1 MDRPAKTVTMTSSA
15 AELATLEGIRRRIF
29 LALFVALAVALHTME
44 ALLPSP
50 APWFRLGFANILA
63 LTVLYLYGCRA
74 TWIVTLARIGI
85 GSLFLGNLFSPGFL
99 LSLSGGI
106 LATALMTGA
115 RRTFGDLIGPVGVSA
130 LGAVGHAFG
139 QMLVAW
145 LVLIRHDSLW
155 NLFPFFL
162 LFALG
167 TGIANGVA
175 ADLLLDLLRGHPA
188 FEQAKSWRP
197 VAPSVILKRKKS

>member
-1 MDRPAKTVTMTSSA
+1 MTSSA
-15 AELATLEGIRRRIF
+15 VEAAELARIRRRIF
-29 LALFVALAVALHTME
+29 LALFVALAVALHTLE

-63 LTVLYLYGCRA
+63 LAALFLYGGRA
-74 TWIVTLARIGI
+74 AWIVTLARIGV

-106 LATALMTGA
+106 LSTALMTTSQ
-115 RRTFGDLIGPVGVSA
+115 RTFGRLIGPVGVSV
-130 LGAVGHAFG
+130 LGAAGHAFG

-145 LVLIRHDSLW
+145 LVLIRHDGLW

-175 ADLLLDLLRGHPA
+175 ADLLLELLRGHPA
-188 FEQAKSWRP
+188 FEQGKAWRP
-197 VAPSVILKRKKS
+197 AAPSAIIRRKKS

>member
-1 MDRPAKTVTMTSSA
+1 MTSSA
-15 AELATLEGIRRRIF
+15 AETGELERVRRRIF

-63 LTVLYLYGCRA
+63 LTALFLYGPRA

-106 LATALMTGA
+106 LATALMTTA
-115 RRTFGDLIGPVGVSA
+115 RGVFGRLIGTVGVSA

-139 QMLVAW
+139 QMLIAW

-175 ADLLLDLLRGHPA
+175 ADLLLELLRSHSA
-188 FEQAKSWRP
+188 FEAAKPWRTGS
-197 VAPSVILKRKKS
+197 PSAILKRKKS